1 MPPQLL
7 VRGAD
12 SVPMERRILTS
23 DVSPYTGP
31 THPERV
37 TGGVRVGAALEKA
50 RVRLSYSLETAA
62 SVLGISARLLN
73 NIEAGLRTPTEGLL
87 TVMCERYGLDRARLG
102 TRAFVPRTAPYLSE
116 DETILWMGWLP
127 IQLPPG
133 YSVDYLMRALG
144 AALRTMRSLDVSQ
157 PVYLRA
163 ADIPLLI
170 GLLDIEDP
178 DLARSMICHLGLT
191 FHESIVEI
199 QRMQDVLNDCA
210 PLPRPL
216 VLSLDATDGDVQVG
230 QSMRVSPSTDRLLA
244 KLLLAKRTPA
254 EQTL

>member
-1 MPPQLL
+1 MPCPVLPAQLL
-7 VRGAD
+7 FGAAD
-12 SVPMERRILTS
+12 SVAMQRRILTS
-23 DVSPYTGP
+23 DERPPIGP

-50 RVRLSYSLETAA
+50 RVRLGYSLETAA

-87 TVMCERYGLDRARLG
+87 EVMCERYGLDRARLG

-144 AALRTMRSLDVSQ
+144 SALRTMRSLGVCQ

-170 GLLDIEDP
+170 GLLDVEDP

-191 FHESIVEI
+191 FHESILEI
-199 QRMQDVLNDCA
+199 QRMQDVLNDYD
-210 PLPRPL
+210 PLPVPQ
-216 VLSLDATDGDVQVG
+216 VLALDGHHQGAQVVA
-230 QSMRVSPSTDRLLA
+230 SVASARCSTSVESA
-244 KLLLAKRTPA
+244 IAARTA
-254 EQTL
+254 